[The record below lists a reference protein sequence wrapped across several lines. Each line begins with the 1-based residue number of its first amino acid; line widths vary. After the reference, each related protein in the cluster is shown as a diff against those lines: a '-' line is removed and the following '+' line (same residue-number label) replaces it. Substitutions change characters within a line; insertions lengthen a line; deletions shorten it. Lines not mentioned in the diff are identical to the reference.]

1 MHLEP
6 LPASPRGPSSVPK
19 DEENRNVDVGPRAF
33 ALVESTGDL
42 AVESELFM
50 GPGHRI
56 GRSVVMAAMV
66 LIGFGFAAR
75 TVYWLLKYVGWGKG
89 EIELTEVPRRI
100 KDFLVYVIGQRR
112 VIAEPAGILHL
123 FIFWGFLILQLE
135 TIEYMLRGIQP
146 GLADGLGWLEASLLG
161 PAAAALPAGI
171 DWLPRVFQWL
181 VPSLEHSFHFSA
193 YLGIPGYNILLFL
206 QDLFGLLV
214 LAAITVAAIRRFVIR
229 PTHSVISLDGAV
241 ILALI
246 GALMVTKFIA
256 NGAEIAYVSGHLF
269 DTKRGALGF
278 LAASGLS
285 PEAYQAAVTTL
296 GHTPEWT
303 PVANWV
309 AELFLRSADPET
321 IEAATAGTAAGFG
334 GLYWAHHVS
343 FWVHIGIVVA
353 FANYIPF
360 GKHLHLIGAM
370 PNIFFRKYR
379 PKGALDAPDVDFENY
394 AGETV
399 GAANV
404 EDLEWKGLLDSYAC
418 TECARC
424 EHYCPAYNTGK
435 PLNPFMI
442 VHKIKEQLRERGERV
457 VREGENPEDL
467 EMERL
472 TGGLI
477 SKEELWACTTC
488 GACVEACPVFI
499 EHVDSIVDMRRYLAT
514 MEAEFSS
521 EVGRTFRNLEQND
534 NPWGISQS
542 FRADWAEELDI
553 PLMSELSEPPDYLFW
568 VGCAGSFDDRQK
580 NVTKSFAK
588 ILKAADVSFAILG
601 PEETCTGD
609 PARRIGNEYLYW
621 MLAKQNVDTLDEYGV
636 TKIVTTCP
644 HCFHTIGK
652 EYPQLGGDYEVVHH
666 TELLSNLL
674 DEGRLELESVGSMDV
689 TFHDSC
695 YIGRWDDSYEDPR
708 NVLHSVPGVDLQ
720 EMELNRE
727 QGFCC
732 GAGGGRMWMEED
744 IGKRVN
750 VERTDQALETDPD
763 AIAVNCPFCMTMFT
777 DGLKSRDAEDVPLK
791 DLAEV
796 VAENL
801 DDHETSEDPDSADQP
816 VAAE

>member
-1 MHLEP
+1 VEAELFTSGWH
-6 LPASPRGPSSVPK
+6 RIT
-19 DEENRNVDVGPRAF
+19 R
-33 ALVESTGDL
+33 ALVMAG
-42 AVESELFM
+42 AVVLF
-50 GPGHRI
+50 
-56 GRSVVMAAMV
+56 
-66 LIGFGFAAR
+66 FGLAAR
-75 TVYWLLKYVGWGKG
+75 TVYWLLKYVGWGEG
-89 EIELTEVPRRI
+89 ELELSDVPRRI
-100 KDFLVYVIGQRR
+100 KDFLIYVIGQRR
-112 VIAEPAGILHL
+112 VIAEPGGILHL

-135 TIEYMLRGIQP
+135 TIEYIIRGVQP
-146 GLADGLGWLEASLLG
+146 GLADLFGWLDGTVLAWAVSASS
-161 PAAAALPAGI
+161 AWF
-171 DWLPRVFQWL
+171 DWLPGFFQWL
-181 VPSLEHSFHFSA
+181 IPSMETTFHFST
-193 YLGIPGYNILLFL
+193 YIGLPGYNILLFL
-206 QDLFGLLV
+206 QDLFALLV
-214 LAAITVAAIRRFVIR
+214 LVAISIAAIRRFVVR
-229 PTHSVISLDGAV
+229 PKHTVVSVDGAV
-241 ILALI
+241 ILGLI
-246 GALMVTKFIA
+246 GALMVTKFLA
-256 NGAEIAYVSGHLF
+256 NGAEIAYVSGHV
-269 DTKRGALGF
+269 TESRASALEF
-278 LAASGLS
+278 LGVGGLA
-285 PEAYQAAVTTL
+285 PTNYQEAVDIL
-296 GHTPEWT
+296 GHTPGWT

-309 AELFLRSADPET
+309 ASLFVGYTDAEAIQAASAQGPL
-321 IEAATAGTAAGFG
+321 
-334 GLYWAHHVS
+334 GLGWLAMLHHVNY
-343 FWVHIGIVVA
+343 WLHIGIVLA

-370 PNIFFRKYR
+370 PNIFFKKHG
-379 PKGALDAPDVDFENY
+379 PKGALEAPDVDFENY
-394 AGETV
+394 ANEEV
-399 GAANV
+399 GAAHV
-404 EDLEWKGLLDSYAC
+404 EDLDWKQLLDSYAC

-442 VHKIKEQLRERGERV
+442 IHKIKEQLRERGEKV
-457 VREGENPEDL
+457 VRNGEDPEDL
-467 EMERL
+467 DMDRL

-488 GACVEACPVFI
+488 GACVEVCPVFI

-514 MEAEFSS
+514 MEADFSD
-521 EVGRTFRNLEQND
+521 EVGRTFRNLREND
-534 NPWGISQS
+534 NPWGISQT

-553 PLMSELSEPPDYLFW
+553 PLMSELPEPPDYLFW

-580 NVTKSFAK
+580 KVTKSFAK

-601 PEETCTGD
+601 PEESCTGD

-621 MLAKQNVDTLDEYGV
+621 MLAKQNVDTLEDYGV
-636 TKIVTTCP
+636 TNIVTTCP

-652 EYPQLGGDYEVVHH
+652 EYPQLGGEYEVVHH

-674 DEGRLELESVGSMDV
+674 DDGALELESVGNMDI

-708 NVLHSVPGVDLQ
+708 NVLHSVPGVELQ

-727 QGFCC
+727 QSFCC

-777 DGLKSRDAEDVPLK
+777 DGLKSRDADDVPLK

-796 VAENL
+796 VADNL
-801 DDHETSEDPDSADQP
+801 DDEETADDSDTDAQP